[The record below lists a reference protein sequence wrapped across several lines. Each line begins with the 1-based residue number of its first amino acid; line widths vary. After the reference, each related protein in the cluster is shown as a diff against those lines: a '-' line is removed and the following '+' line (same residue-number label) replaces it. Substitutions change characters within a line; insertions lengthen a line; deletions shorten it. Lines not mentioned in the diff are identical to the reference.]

1 MAHKVN
7 PKAFRIGPVYTWN
20 SRWFASDTLYKKYV
34 AQDMVLRDYLMIQL
48 KPAGIAQIDIERS
61 INKVDI
67 TLFVSKPGMA
77 IGRGGSGLEIIKKQV
92 DNLLKKNSDPKDK
105 LKFEIKVEPIKSMN
119 LNSYLVGTYIADQ
132 LIRRVP
138 HKSVANKAMSRTMSS
153 GAKGIKVVIG
163 GRINGA
169 EISRRERFQQGTVP
183 LSTIRER
190 IDFASVPALT
200 KSGYIGVKVWICT
213 QGE

>member
-92 DNLLKKNSDPKDK
+92 DNLLKKNS
-105 LKFEIKVEPIKSMN
+105 
-119 LNSYLVGTYIADQ
+119 
-132 LIRRVP
+132 
-138 HKSVANKAMSRTMSS
+138 VAGS
-153 GAKGIKVVIG
+153 G
-163 GRINGA
+163 N
-169 EISRRERFQQGTVP
+169 P
-183 LSTIRER
+183 
-190 IDFASVPALT
+190 
-200 KSGYIGVKVWICT
+200 
-213 QGE
+213 

>member
-20 SRWFASDTLYKKYV
+20 SRWFANDTLYKKYV

-61 INKVDI
+61 INKIDV

-119 LNSYLVGTYIADQ
+119 LNAYLVGTYIADQ

-138 HKSVANKAMSRTMSS
+138 HKSVVNQAMSRTMSS